1 MQGSDLG
8 QKQKSPC
15 STKSDP
21 SPEFIACV
29 KCGHEIEIWTDEN
42 ETICH
47 ACGHKVFKKEAI
59 VH

>member
-15 STKSDP
+15 STRSIP
-21 SPEFIACV
+21 VPEFIACI
-29 KCGHEIEIWTDEN
+29 KCGHEIEIWTDED

-47 ACGHKVFKKEAI
+47 TCGHKLFKKEII